1 MEKKMSN
8 SKEQIVQDQ
17 VKIMQAWLAGKS
29 IKRTRRNISEDFIFN
44 KESRVQP
51 VWDFRDKFEI
61 VVEPRIVYS
70 VIADAYESDYLEIIN
85 TPEDAEKRRK
95 VILDTDGVACTV
107 IKLVQDTDYSYKEEL
122 K

>member
-1 MEKKMSN
+1 MSN